1 MNERQNRIVKLLW
14 NFQSLREEHLIKIC
28 KCTTTD
34 IDYLVAQ
41 KILVREKDSKIIRY
55 QGKDV
60 NNRNIVAFD
69 VVMHYLARNPEIKK
83 GKKPVNV
90 TLKTKYV
97 SYDIIAVKENEVDNL
112 YKEID
117 KIVTAD
123 KAIIVIQTKQYIKK
137 DINTNKECLIC
148 TYSPLEVVDKL
159 N

>member
-1 MNERQNRIVKLLW
+1 MNERQNKIVKLLW

-28 KCTTTD
+28 NCTTND
-34 IDYLVAQ
+34 IDYLISQ
-41 KILVREKDSKIIRY
+41 KILARDKDSKIIRY
-55 QGKDV
+55 QGKEI

-69 VVMHYLARNPEIKK
+69 VVMHYLSRNPEIKK

-90 TLKTKYV
+90 TLKTKYI
-97 SYDIIAVKENEVDNL
+97 SYDIIAVKENEVDSL
-112 YKEID
+112 YKDID
-117 KIVTAD
+117 KIATSD
-123 KAIIVIQTKQYIKK
+123 KIIIVIQTKQYIKK

>member
-1 MNERQNRIVKLLW
+1 MNNRQNKIVKLLW
-14 NFQSLREEHLIKIC
+14 DFQSLREEQLIKIC
-28 KCTTTD
+28 KCTITD

-55 QGKDV
+55 QGKEV

-69 VVMHYLARNPEIKK
+69 VVMHYLIRNPEIKK

-117 KIVTAD
+117 KIATSD
-123 KAIIVIQTKQYIKK
+123 KVIIVIQTKQYVKRE
-137 DINTNKECLIC
+137 INTNKECLIC
-148 TYSPLEVVDKL
+148 TYSPLEIVDKL